1 MRGTLLISHC
11 RIPLRVCTHFTAKD
25 IHMRQSK
32 TVLAKL
38 HALSQHPTGI
48 AVEGIYTYVITP
60 GSVFHSLLE
69 FVILL
74 IRSALPQNRSIT
86 YDRYSFNSFSL
97 FVRLVRPAMFI
108 DISCVACLLF
118 VLFFKGSLKLKYTV
132 LTIKYSFISSYCF
145 TEYHCS

>member
-74 IRSALPQNRSIT
+74 YAAHCPKTGPSPTTGTVSIV
-86 YDRYSFNSFSL
+86 SL
-97 FVRLVRPAMFI
+97 FLLDWFALQ
-108 DISCVACLLF
+108 CLLTSPAWH
-118 VLFFKGSLKLKYTV
+118 VYC
-132 LTIKYSFISSYCF
+132 SYCF
-145 TEYHCS
+145 SKDHLS